1 MKGSDP
7 VDIKAEMLIAP
18 NRYQIV
24 DNFVF
29 NRDSKKVEVRRI
41 TKDMGGQYVITAT
54 NAFGFANDYFTLLV
68 LDGNLAHSCQ
78 YVFKRAFLFHL

>member
-1 MKGSDP
+1 M
-7 VDIKAEMLIAP
+7 DIKVEMLIAP

-29 NRDSKKVEVRRI
+29 NRDSKKVEVKRI

-54 NAFGFANDYFTLLV
+54 NAFGLANDYFTLLV
-68 LDGNLAHSCQ
+68 LDGNLN
-78 YVFKRAFLFHL
+78 RE